1 MGYNPYYLYR
11 QKNMEDNGENVGFC
25 KKGYECVYNI
35 DIMEENTHILAFGS
49 GAVSKR
55 IKNDGLIRRSDPKD
69 IEVYIDRI
77 KDTVNKSIEF
87 FSKN

>member
-1 MGYNPYYLYR
+1 
-11 QKNMEDNGENVGFC
+11 
-25 KKGYECVYNI
+25 
-35 DIMEENTHILAFGS
+35 MEENTHILAFGS

-87 FSKN
+87 FSEN